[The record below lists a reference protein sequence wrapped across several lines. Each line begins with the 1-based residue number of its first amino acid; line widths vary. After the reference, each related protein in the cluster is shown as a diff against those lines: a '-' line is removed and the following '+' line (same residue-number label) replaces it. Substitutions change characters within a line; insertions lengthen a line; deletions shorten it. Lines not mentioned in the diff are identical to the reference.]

1 MREDEYAQA
10 MLERMQQLDEAINR
24 AESGRASKDDWKVI
38 KFECGIS
45 TKRGVN
51 HESNGVSK

>member
-1 MREDEYAQA
+1 MREYEYNQA
-10 MLERMQQLDEAINR
+10 MLERMQQLEEAVNR
-24 AESGRASKDDWKVI
+24 AQSGRASKDDWKVI

-51 HESNGVSK
+51 HEFNSVSK